1 MKTTPP
7 PVPVPDS
14 TGTRSEKTRCGRR
27 LTWDDPT
34 LTGGIE
40 SRCLSPFPASE
51 RSMRTRPKVMIVVAL
66 LLAGATFLAL
76 LPGRSL
82 AG

>member
-1 MKTTPP
+1 
-7 PVPVPDS
+7 
-14 TGTRSEKTRCGRR
+14 
-27 LTWDDPT
+27 
-34 LTGGIE
+34 
-40 SRCLSPFPASE
+40 
-51 RSMRTRPKVMIVVAL
+51 MRTRPKVMIVVAL